1 MKDDDSTIKSRA
13 QWLRST
19 LNRANQEYYGL
30 DDPNLLDSEYDRLF
44 QELIDIEHQHPE
56 LKNDTSPTQRVGS
69 EPLASFESVAHET
82 PMLSLN
88 NAIDARDI
96 QQFNRR
102 VRDFLKHGDA
112 EVTYFAE
119 PKFDGLAISLRYV
132 DRVLVQAAT
141 RGDGDTG
148 ELVTENIRTVRSI
161 PLVLPKTA
169 PNNLEVRG
177 EVVMMKRD
185 FDALNRRQ
193 IDNGDKIFANPRN
206 AAAGSLRQLDSKI
219 TATRKLSFFAYGLDQ
234 PDTTSARVVSQ
245 FDLAIRIKEYGFSTS
260 TLSNVVYGL
269 TGIQNF
275 FDHVQKI
282 RSELDYEIDGV
293 VYKVNALQDQQKLGF
308 VSRAPR
314 YAIAYKFPPQ
324 EEITQLIDIE
334 VQVGRTGA
342 LTPVARLDPVRVGGV
357 VVTNATLHN
366 EDEIAR
372 KQIKIGDYVVVR
384 RAGDVIPEVV
394 RPVLERR
401 GIVKAF
407 LMPASCPECGGTVFK
422 EEGEK
427 VYRCTSGMRCR
438 AQKAQSIWHFC
449 SRRAMNI
456 DGMGEKLIDQLVENQ
471 LVESFADLYELK
483 AEALVTLER
492 LGQRSAMNIC
502 KAILN
507 SRVTTFNRFI
517 YALGIRNV
525 GEQTAKDL
533 AFHFRTLEQ
542 LRAATEDALV
552 EIPDVGPIVAKSIRG
567 YFDDAYHNQVIDR
580 LISLGIQ
587 WGTSEQ
593 VLKSNT
599 FANKTFVLTGA
610 LEKFSRDDARYEIEC
625 RGGTITGAVSKN
637 VDYVILGAKPG
648 SKLKKATEL
657 GIKTVY
663 ESEFIT
669 LLELND
675 E

>member
-1 MKDDDSTIKSRA
+1 MKDEDSTVKSRA
-13 QWLRST
+13 QWLRDI
-19 LNRANQEYYGL
+19 LNRANREYYGL
-30 DDPNLLDSEYDRLF
+30 DDPSLLDSEYDRLF

-56 LKNDTSPTQRVGS
+56 LKNDASPTKRVGS
-69 EPLASFESVAHET
+69 EPLASFQSVAHET

-102 VRDFLKHGDA
+102 VRDFLNYGDA
-112 EVTYFAE
+112 DVTYFAE

-148 ELVTENIRTVRSI
+148 EQVTENIRTVRSI
-161 PLVLPKTA
+161 PLILPKNA
-169 PNNLEVRG
+169 PDNLEVRG

-234 PDTTSARVVSQ
+234 PDSTSDRVESQ
-245 FDLAIRIKEYGFSTS
+245 FDLAIRVKEYGFLTS

-293 VYKVNALQDQQKLGF
+293 VYKVNLLQDQQKLGF
-308 VSRAPR
+308 VSRAPK

-366 EDEIAR
+366 EDEIVR

-401 GIVKAF
+401 GVVRAF
-407 LMPASCPECGGTVFK
+407 LMPTSCPECGGTVFK
-422 EEGEK
+422 EESER

-456 DGMGEKLIDQLVENQ
+456 DGVGEKLIDQLVEKQ
-471 LVESFADLYELK
+471 FVESFADLYELK
-483 AEALVTLER
+483 VEGLVTLER
-492 LGQRSAMNIC
+492 LGERSAMNIC

-533 AFHFRTLEQ
+533 AFHFQTLEQ
-542 LRAATEDALV
+542 LRAATVDALV
-552 EIPDVGPIVAKSIRG
+552 EIPDVGPIVAKSIRD
-567 YFDDAYHNQVIDR
+567 YFDDVYHNQVIDR
-580 LISLGIQ
+580 LISLGMQ
-587 WGTSEQ
+587 WGAAEQ
-593 VLKSNT
+593 VLKSNI
-599 FANKTFVLTGA
+599 FANKIFVLTGS

-625 RGGTITGAVSKN
+625 RGGAITGAVSKN

-663 ESEFIT
+663 ESEFVT
-669 LLELND
+669 LLESND